1 MAEGREAAA
10 LLWCSSGQGKG
21 QALASFRRRKR
32 RRPQNGRGSH
42 CVDDRERGAVVL
54 VSLEMGKIGRLEKK
68 PKIKSPFPKAGVSLD
83 FLSQGREAAVRVKGK
98 KEVGCFGYCS
108 GKRS

>member
-1 MAEGREAAA
+1 VAGGMTKDCRSAGAGGCLADWLWVLAVEMTEGREAAA

-21 QALASFRRRKR
+21 QALAGFRRRKG

-54 VSLEMGKIGRLEKK
+54 VSLEMGKIG
-68 PKIKSPFPKAGVSLD
+68 
-83 FLSQGREAAVRVKGK
+83 
-98 KEVGCFGYCS
+98 
-108 GKRS
+108 